1 MIVLHD
7 RMQDTC
13 ITYTCTAVYHECQ
26 MFPGT
31 TRHGLLYKA
40 MSVMWDCGCQL
51 AWEQGY
57 CVNNP
62 CIPYHY
68 SHGTHKDHCYHYSW
82 VVDCINWLKHVSASG
97 LCIHFIFSLPTH
109 IKHRNAVVMCS
120 SSQKPENNSE
130 QTCSM
135 ILTVI
140 QNPVFSVTVDD
151 HTDSTWS
158 VVATHSPML
167 KQLCDVNNF
176 LVAV

>member
-13 ITYTCTAVYHECQ
+13 ITYTCTAVHHECQ

-40 MSVMWDCGCQL
+40 MSMMWDCGCQL

-82 VVDCINWLKHVSASG
+82 VVNCINWSKHVSASG
-97 LCIHFIFSLPTH
+97 LCSHFIFSFPTR
-109 IKHRNAVVMCS
+109 IKHCNAVVSVQAHRNLKTIFRTNLQCDSNSDTES
-120 SSQKPENNSE
+120 SFQCNCWWPHRQYVVCCGHS
-130 QTCSM
+130 
-135 ILTVI
+135 
-140 QNPVFSVTVDD
+140 FSNVKT
-151 HTDSTWS
+151 TLW
-158 VVATHSPML
+158 
-167 KQLCDVNNF
+167 C
-176 LVAV
+176 